1 MKITKGRL
9 REIIKE
15 EVANEQSGRMN
26 VGSSGMPTSY
36 PTLKTVKS
44 PDTPGHDHFAT
55 LKALYGAA
63 SAEDM
68 PREFLT
74 QIALAARILA
84 DHLEEQE

>member
-9 REIIKE
+9 KEIIKE
-15 EVANEQSGRMN
+15 ELANEAPGRIPMATSG
-26 VGSSGMPTSY
+26 GSGFPA
-36 PTLKTVKS
+36 LKAPKT

-74 QIALAARILA
+74 QIALAARMLA
-84 DHLEEQE
+84 DYLEEQE